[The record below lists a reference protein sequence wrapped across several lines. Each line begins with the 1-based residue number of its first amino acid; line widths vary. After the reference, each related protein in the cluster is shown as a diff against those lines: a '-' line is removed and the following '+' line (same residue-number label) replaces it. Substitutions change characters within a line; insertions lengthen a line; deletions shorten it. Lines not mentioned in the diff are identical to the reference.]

1 MQISNKLFNQQ
12 QLSHFGKLNKDI
24 QHVQNKMASGKDI
37 LKASDDPLGAIQ
49 LSAVQDQ
56 KELLGKFTSNIAVAQ
71 SRLEQANSVIE
82 EITNVVTRM

>member
-37 LKASDDPLGAIQ
+37 LKASDDPLVLFSYQ
-49 LSAVQDQ
+49 LFRTKRSC
-56 KELLGKFTSNIAVAQ
+56 S
-71 SRLEQANSVIE
+71 ANSPLISQLRRVGL
-82 EITNVVTRM
+82 NKLTR